1 MNRHEREI
9 CVRFK
14 EARERLNQSER
25 NLAMLL
31 GVTRDQLAGIEY
43 GRTPLKSGVAI
54 SLAKFTGCNLNWLA
68 EGSGPVF
75 GPLPNPNLIEQIPAR
90 SLFSQAW
97 QTYLKKHITRG
108 AKYFGEGW
116 EGLDESLFIGGEDAL
131 AYTKQDIEG
140 LFKDLPAKLQWNA
153 YAHIAKACRDYRQM
167 NQAKITELNSLSVSG
182 QNNDDLTEAVTSRK
196 FKGDVKKQLPS
207 LLDRLNRATKETGKM
222 SALADY
228 LKVPLASVS
237 RWLSGKREPGGET
250 TLQMLQWVE
259 QQERQKYKNALAV
272 LR

>member
-1 MNRHEREI
+1 MPNANGKMNRHEQKI

-25 NLAMLL
+25 NLALLL

-54 SLAKFTGCNLNWLA
+54 SLAKFAGCNLNWLA

-97 QTYLKKHITRG
+97 LKYLKKHVTRG

-116 EGLDESLFIGGEDAL
+116 EGLDESLLIGGEDAL

-140 LFKDLPAKLQWNA
+140 LFKDLPAKLRWNA

-167 NQAKITELNSLSVSG
+167 NHAKIIELNSLAVSG
-182 QNNDDLTEAVTSRK
+182 LNNDLTDAATSRK
-196 FKGDVKKQLPS
+196 VSGDVKNKLPS
-207 LLDRLNRATKETGKM
+207 LLERLNRATKETGKM
-222 SALADY
+222 SALAAY

-250 TLQMLQWVE
+250 ALQMLHWVE
-259 QQERQKYKNALAV
+259 QQERQK
-272 LR
+272 